1 MTIIFVSVQTL
12 FLRKIQNRILSWK
25 GWQDLLVRPFWF
37 NWMLDLEN
45 LWSFVEICQ
54 KHWCEEKRACHQRF
68 AHKAGK
74 IKSRLKGPSRH
85 RERQCTNF
93 EINWF
98 SLADKSIQLLWSSR
112 FPRKVHCFSHFIFTS
127 LCNLDLQRHSTLQ
140 PCGNQHFL
148 DSWQFAWLS
157 EPLTLMKKKK
167 LIGRENC
174 CQSFKL

>member
-1 MTIIFVSVQTL
+1 MKRMARLFTKTILIRLNTRVGETL
-12 FLRKIQNRILSWK
+12 EFR
-25 GWQDLLVRPFWF
+25 QDLKSI
-37 NWMLDLEN
+37 DA
-45 LWSFVEICQ
+45 
-54 KHWCEEKRACHQRF
+54 KEKSARCCRRF
-68 AHKAGK
+68 AHKVSR
-74 IKSRLKGPSRH
+74 IKREWKARIMRPLRLI
-85 RERQCTNF
+85 EDNANF

-98 SLADKSIQLLWSSR
+98 SLADMCAQLLRSSR
-112 FPRKVHCFSHFIFTS
+112 FPRKIKWFSHFSFTCLS
-127 LCNLDLQRHSTLQ
+127 DLDLQRHSTLQ